1 MTAPAYL
8 FNSAAG
14 SECGKVRARNEDAFL
29 DAPQQGLWAVADG
42 MGGHHGGH
50 IASRLIVDTL
60 AGLPAESRLD
70 VQLTQLRQHIQALNR
85 RLCLELTQSQGQ
97 PRRIIGST
105 LVALLLQG
113 EQGACCWAGD
123 SRCYLWRGRR
133 LYQLTRDHSHAHAL
147 TRAVGAHHPLQLE
160 LLQWRAQPGD
170 TYLLC
175 SDGLYR
181 ALDSETLGQGLSQPT
196 VAGALAFLFARA
208 LQGPATDNITCVVVR
223 S

>member
-1 MTAPAYL
+1 MTPFAEVL
-8 FNSAAG
+8 NSAART
-14 SECGKVRARNEDAFL
+14 ECGKVRSRNEDAFL
-29 DAPQQGLWAVADG
+29 DAPQHGLWAVADG

-60 AGLPAESRLD
+60 AGLPAQPCLNT
-70 VQLTQLRQHIQALNR
+70 QLTQLRQHIQVLNR

-97 PRRIIGST
+97 PPRIIGST

-113 EQGACCWAGD
+113 EQAACCWAGD

-133 LYQLTRDHSHAHAL
+133 LYQLTRDHAHERAL

-160 LLQWRAQPGD
+160 LLHWRAQPGD

-196 VAGALAFLFARA
+196 VAAAVAFLFARA
-208 LQGPATDNITCVVVR
+208 LQGPATDNITGVVVR
-223 S
+223 A

>member
-1 MTAPAYL
+1 MNKLGPVL
-8 FNSAAG
+8 DSAAR

-29 DAPQQGLWAVADG
+29 EATGQRVWAVADG

-60 AGLPAESRLD
+60 AQLPAELPLEARL
-70 VQLTQLRQHIQALNR
+70 VQLRQRLQGLNR
-85 RLCLELTQSQGQ
+85 QLCLTLTQSQGQ
-97 PRRIIGST
+97 PPRIIGST

-123 SRCYLWRGRR
+123 SRCYLWRGQR
-133 LYQLTRDHSHAHAL
+133 LYQLTHDHAHAHGL
-147 TRAVGAHHPLQLE
+147 TRAIGACHPLRLE
-160 LLQWRAQPGD
+160 LLQWRVQPGD

-175 SDGLYR
+175 SDGLYQ

-196 VAGALAFLFARA
+196 AATALACVFGHAM
-208 LQGPATDNITCVVVR
+208 QGPATDNLTGVVVR
-223 S
+223 T